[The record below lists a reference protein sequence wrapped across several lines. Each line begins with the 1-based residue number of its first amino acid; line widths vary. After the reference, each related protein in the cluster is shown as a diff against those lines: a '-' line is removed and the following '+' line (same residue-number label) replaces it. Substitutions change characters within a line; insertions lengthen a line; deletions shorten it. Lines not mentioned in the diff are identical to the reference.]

1 MAMQKYTP
9 DELATAPASHKNGC
23 LADLSG
29 ANLIG
34 ANLRGADLRGADLRW
49 ADLSGA
55 DLIGANLRGA
65 NLIGATLRDADL
77 IGANLS
83 GANLSDA
90 DLRDADLIGANLSG
104 ANLSDADLRGAN
116 LSDADLRGANLR
128 GANLIGATLRDAG
141 KIAAMAVF
149 SGLYTYQCWAVVTD
163 SGVPWVRMGCLW
175 KSLAEWDA
183 IGGIRTSNPNEF
195 PDDGSESCEQR
206 GRAYNF
212 TRAEAERMAAK
223 WAAEHPTQATA

>member
-9 DELATAPASHKNGC
+9 DELATALASHKNGC

-55 DLIGANLRGA
+55 DLI
-65 NLIGATLRDADL
+65 
-77 IGANLS
+77 
-83 GANLSDA
+83 
-90 DLRDADLIGANLSG
+90 
-104 ANLSDADLRGAN
+104 
-116 LSDADLRGANLR
+116 GANLR